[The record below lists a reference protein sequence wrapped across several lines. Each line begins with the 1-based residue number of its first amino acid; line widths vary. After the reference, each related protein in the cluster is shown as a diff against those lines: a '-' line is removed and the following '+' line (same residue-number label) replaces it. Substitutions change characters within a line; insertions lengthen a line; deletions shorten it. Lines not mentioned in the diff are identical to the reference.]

1 MTAGHLEFEESLHFF
16 DLGLKITWRPLFSLQ
31 TSWKA
36 IEPTQVLLFINRE
49 QQLQIM
55 EGKKPLSVQD
65 FCDWDLTSARS
76 QLSLSPDG
84 RGSDEEW
91 ATSSSSSSTAI
102 IVASVFVVQTTHWG
116 REAPSGIYRALGP
129 SDSCKST
136 EPLPP
141 PSVENVL
148 VQWLR
153 VECTPLKTPKI
164 LW

>member
-1 MTAGHLEFEESLHFF
+1 MTAGHLEFEESLHVF
-16 DLGLKITWRPLFSLQ
+16 DLGLKITWRLLSSLQ
-31 TSWKA
+31 TRWKA
-36 IEPTQVLLFINRE
+36 IEPMQVLLLKE

-76 QLSLSPDG
+76 QLSLSSEG

-91 ATSSSSSSTAI
+91 ATSSSRSTAI
-102 IVASVFVVQTTHWG
+102 IVTSVFVVQTSHWG
-116 REAPSGIYRALGP
+116 REAPSGIYRTLGP

-153 VECTPLKTPKI
+153 VECTPLKPPKI